1 MKEAIE
7 KFLNAV
13 RDDMASQNAKVPE
26 MRVEATQI
34 EGKLFAPDWFQYMI
48 YGRGPGKQPPPDKL
62 IAWVNRNP
70 SMLADARNK
79 WKYITSSGLAYLIG
93 RKIGQSGTRI
103 WRGEAK
109 GVDFLGAIERN
120 LPELKK
126 DFTKE
131 QSENIKTS
139 LVNALKKV

>member
-48 YGRGPGKQPPPDKL
+48 YGRGPGKQPPPDKIL
-62 IAWVNRNP
+62 AWVNRNP
-70 SMLADARNK
+70 SLLADARNK

-120 LPELKK
+120 LPELRQELIEEE
-126 DFTKE
+126 KE
-131 QSENIKTS
+131 KIQTS
-139 LVNALKKV
+139 LSKAIQ

>member
-26 MRVEATQI
+26 MRVEATQL

-48 YGRGPGKQPPPDKL
+48 YGRGPGKQPPPDKIL
-62 IAWVNRNP
+62 AWVNRNP
-70 SMLADARNK
+70 SLLADARNK
-79 WKYITSSGLAYLIG
+79 WKYITESGLAFLIG

-120 LPELKK
+120 LPELRQELI
-126 DFTKE
+126 DQEKE
-131 QSENIKTS
+131 KIQTS
-139 LVNALKKV
+139 LSKAIQ

>member
-48 YGRGPGKQPPPDKL
+48 YGRGPGKQPPPDRIL
-62 IAWVNRNP
+62 AWVNRNP
-70 SMLADARNK
+70 SLLADARNK

-120 LPELKK
+120 LPELRQELIEGE
-126 DFTKE
+126 KE
-131 QSENIKTS
+131 KIQTS
-139 LVNALKKV
+139 LSKAI